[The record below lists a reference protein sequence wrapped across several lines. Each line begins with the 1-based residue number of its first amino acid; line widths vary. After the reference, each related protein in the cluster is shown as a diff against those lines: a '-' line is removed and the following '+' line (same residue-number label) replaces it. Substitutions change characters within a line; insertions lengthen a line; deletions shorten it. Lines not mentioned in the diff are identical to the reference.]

1 MHSISLGAF
10 EIGTSHPGER
20 LKDMKK
26 VNLDGHQFIFSYEI
40 KQKDNKIYLIG
51 DPKDL
56 VKKHTINMK
65 RLPEGQL
72 PYFLCKIQIKA

>member
-10 EIGTSHPGER
+10 EIGTSHLGEG
-20 LKDMKK
+20 LKGMKK
-26 VNLDGHQFIFSYEI
+26 VNLDHQFIFSYEI